1 MRRLRYILFP
11 FAFIYHLV
19 TWIRNI
25 CFDKGVL
32 KSTRFD
38 LPIIAVGNLNMGGT
52 GKTPQIEY
60 LIQLLSDSNKV
71 AVLSRGYKRE
81 TSGFVLANETTTVGD
96 IGDEPFQFF
105 NKFKNISVAVD
116 ANRVA
121 GIQQLQ
127 KLKQP
132 EVVLLDDA
140 YQHRKVNAGF
150 YVLLTAYHDLYT
162 NDFVLPAGNLRE
174 GRVGAKRADVIVV
187 TKCPDNLSNEEMQ
200 QLERELKPGKH
211 QNVFFTKIAYDAV
224 LLGDDTYK
232 TLDELKEKDVVL
244 ISGIANPNP
253 LKAYLSKNGVSFEH
267 LNFGDHHNFSETE
280 IENFRKLQADGKV
293 LLTTEKDYMRLKKH
307 LSLSYVAISTQF
319 INNKS
324 NFDKKIISYV
334 EQNSKHRNSS

>member
-60 LIQLLSDSNKV
+60 LIRLLSNQYKI
-71 AVLSRGYKRE
+71 AVLSRGYKRA
-81 TSGFVLANETTTVGD
+81 TSGFVLADSATKVKD

-105 NKFKNISVAVD
+105 NKFETISVAVD
-116 ANRVA
+116 ANRVE
-121 GIQQLQ
+121 GIGKLEE
-127 KLKQP
+127 LKQP
-132 EVVLLDDA
+132 DVMLLDDA
-140 YQHRKVNAGF
+140 FQHRKVKAGF
-150 YVLLTAYHDLYT
+150 YILLTAYHDLYT

-174 GRVGAKRADVIVV
+174 GRAGAKRADVIVV

-200 QLERELKPGKH
+200 QIERKLKPKEH
-211 QNVFFTKIAYDAV
+211 QNVFFTKIAYDSV
-224 LLGDDTYK
+224 LLGDETYK
-232 TLDELKEKDVVL
+232 TLGDIKEKDVVL

-253 LKAYLSKNGVSFEH
+253 LKEYLSINGVSFEH
-267 LNFGDHHNFSETE
+267 LSFGDHHNFSETE
-280 IENFRKLQADGKV
+280 IENFRKLQADGKM
-293 LLTTEKDYMRLKKH
+293 LLTTEKDYMRLKRH
-307 LSLSYVAISTQF
+307 LSLSYVAISSQF

-324 NFDKKIISYV
+324 IFDKKIISYV
-334 EQNSKHRNSS
+334 GQNSKNRIIS